1 MLADRVSLFSGHCRP
16 LNIRL
21 DAADLNRRLHPA
33 VFVLEGT
40 MTSEHCNVTDGFSDR
55 DRELLAMFD
64 MTEEQVREAEMIA
77 ESETI
82 PDGLVGPVYY
92 GRHHTD
98 ASRLGS

>member
-1 MLADRVSLFSGHCRP
+1 MSDFS
-16 LNIRL
+16 
-21 DAADLNRRLHPA
+21 
-33 VFVLEGT
+33 E
-40 MTSEHCNVTDGFSDR
+40 R
-55 DRELLAMFD
+55 DRQLLAIFV

>member
-1 MLADRVSLFSGHCRP
+1 MSDFSER
-16 LNIRL
+16 
-21 DAADLNRRLHPA
+21 
-33 VFVLEGT
+33 
-40 MTSEHCNVTDGFSDR
+40 DGQ
-55 DRELLAMFD
+55 LLALFG

-82 PDGLVGPVYY
+82 PDGLVGPGYY

>member
-1 MLADRVSLFSGHCRP
+1 
-16 LNIRL
+16 
-21 DAADLNRRLHPA
+21 
-33 VFVLEGT
+33 
-40 MTSEHCNVTDGFSDR
+40 MTSAHCNVTDGFSDR
-55 DRELLAMFD
+55 DRELLVMFD

>member
-1 MLADRVSLFSGHCRP
+1 
-16 LNIRL
+16 
-21 DAADLNRRLHPA
+21 
-33 VFVLEGT
+33 
-40 MTSEHCNVTDGFSDR
+40 MTSEHCNVTDDFNDR

>member
-1 MLADRVSLFSGHCRP
+1 
-16 LNIRL
+16 
-21 DAADLNRRLHPA
+21 
-33 VFVLEGT
+33 
-40 MTSEHCNVTDGFSDR
+40 MTTAHCNVTDGFSDR